1 MSLLDNARKEAQVGA
16 PVATGTA
23 TETATGK
30 EVAKKSSN
38 ASYQKKQ
45 RELLAQN
52 GKIVNDYIKTLK
64 NVPQEVVEAAEW
76 LGREKKASAAG
87 SVFGKPVLYK
97 IFGNTPKV
105 GDKVTALKVFEETGK
120 GFAEMRQLMKKW
132 LEKQNVTVVYDEKTK
147 SYSISAGSIPAYVEA

>member
-1 MSLLDNARKEAQVGA
+1 MSLLDNARKEAQVEA
-16 PVATGTA
+16 PVAT
-23 TETATGK
+23 EEK
-30 EVAKKSSN
+30 VAKKSSN

-64 NVPQEVVEAAEW
+64 NVPQEVVDAAAW
-76 LGREKKASAAG
+76 LGREKKEAG
-87 SVFGKPVLYK
+87 AVFGKPVFYK
-97 IFGNTPKV
+97 IFGNTPKI

-132 LEKQNVTVVYDEKTK
+132 ADKQGITVVFDEKVK
-147 SYSISAGSIPAYVEA
+147 SYSITAGKIPAYVEA